1 MAIAFRMQTAMLLAL
16 VIFLVTY
23 VLISVRR
30 FGKLNLE
37 RPAVALFGAA
47 LMVLFGVVAADQAVA
62 AIQLDTLGLLLGM
75 MIIVVSLELCGFFT
89 WVSVKMIRA
98 SKNQFQFLIL
108 LMLVT
113 ALLSA
118 LILNDTVVLLFTPI
132 VIKVCRLI
140 KANPIPFLVAEAI
153 SANIG
158 SVATPVGNPQN
169 VFIATQSHITFA
181 EFTTKLFPVTLLC
194 LVIVM
199 VLVWLVFRN
208 ELRDNCGRNG
218 RFWLCE
224 RSKTIDAE
232 KAIQEIAPQPMHRSV
247 YIVLGALVLV
257 FIGFVLSPYIKL
269 PLAMVA
275 FIGGAFVLM
284 LLPFFNR
291 SVQPVEVLRKV
302 DWTLLLFFVGLF
314 VVLKGV
320 ETSGLLAEMMNTF
333 QASSGSGLTSI
344 PGLTGFCAV
353 LSNLISNVPAV
364 MLLSPF
370 VASVGSNNLWLALV
384 TSSTLAGNATILGAA
399 ANIIV
404 VETGNKMGVEVSLWQ
419 FMKAG
424 LPITVITLLLSV
436 MILSIL

>member
-1 MAIAFRMQTAMLLAL
+1 MQTIMIVAL
-16 VIFLVTY
+16 VIFLTTY

-47 LMVLFGVVAADQAVA
+47 LMVLFGVVAADQAFA
-62 AIQLDTLGLLLGM
+62 SIQLDILGLLLGM

-108 LMLVT
+108 VMLVT

-118 LILNDTVVLLFTPI
+118 LILNDTVVLLLTPI
-132 VIKVCRLI
+132 VIRACRLI
-140 KANPIPFLVAEAI
+140 KANPVPFLVAEAI
-153 SANIG
+153 AANIG

-169 VFIATQSHITFA
+169 ALIATQSHITFA
-181 EFTTKLFPVTLLC
+181 EFTGKLLPVTILC
-194 LVIVM
+194 LVVAM
-199 VLVWLVFRN
+199 VLVWLVFRK
-208 ELRDNCGRNG
+208 ELVDGCDRKGRYW
-218 RFWLCE
+218 FCE
-224 RSKTIDAE
+224 RSRPIDAE
-232 KAIQEIAPQPMHRSV
+232 KAILEIDPQPVHRSI
-247 YIVLGALVLV
+247 YLVLGALVLV
-257 FIGFVLSPYIKL
+257 FIGFVLSPYIGL

-284 LLPFFNR
+284 FLPFFNR
-291 SVQPVEVLRKV
+291 SVQPIEVLRKV

-320 ETSGLLAEMMNTF
+320 ETSGLLATMMDAF
-333 QASSGSGLTSI
+333 QANSGSGLTSI
-344 PGLTGFCAV
+344 PGLTAFCAI

-399 ANIIV
+399 ANVIV

-436 MILSIL
+436 VFLGLL

>member
-1 MAIAFRMQTAMLLAL
+1 MQTAMILAL

-30 FGKLNLE
+30 FGRLNLE

-47 LMVLFGVVAADQAVA
+47 LMVLCGVVAADQAFASV
-62 AIQLDTLGLLLGM
+62 QLDILGLLLGM

-89 WVSVKMIRA
+89 WVSVRMIRA
-98 SKNQFQFLIL
+98 SKNQFQFLIVV
-108 LMLVT
+108 MVVT

-132 VIKVCRLI
+132 VIKACRLI

-169 VFIATQSHITFA
+169 AFIATQSGITFA
-181 EFTTKLFPVTLLC
+181 EFTGKLLPVTLLC
-194 LVIVM
+194 LLVAV
-199 VLVWLVFRN
+199 VLVWLVFRKQ
-208 ELRDNCGRNG
+208 LTDGCDRQGRYW
-218 RFWLCE
+218 FCE
-224 RSKTIDAE
+224 RSKPIDAE
-232 KAIQEIAPQPMHRSV
+232 KAIMEIEPRPLHRAV
-247 YIVLGALVLV
+247 YLVLGTLVMV
-257 FIGFVLSPYIKL
+257 FVGFVLSPYIDL

-275 FIGGAFVLM
+275 VIGGAFVLM
-284 LLPFFNR
+284 FLPFFNR
-291 SVQPVEVLRKV
+291 SVQAVEVLRKV

-320 ETSGLLAEMMNTF
+320 ETSGLLAAMMSTF

-344 PGLTGFCAV
+344 PGLTAFSAI

-399 ANIIV
+399 ANVIV
-404 VETGNKMGVEVSLWQ
+404 VETGNKMGVEVTLWQ

-424 LPITVITLLLSV
+424 LPITIITLLISV
-436 MILSIL
+436 VMLGLLR

>member
-1 MAIAFRMQTAMLLAL
+1 MLLAL
-16 VIFLVTY
+16 AIFLTTY

-47 LMVLFGVVAADQAVA
+47 LMVLFGVVAADQAFA
-62 AIQLDTLGLLLGM
+62 SIQLDILGLLLGM

-89 WVSVKMIRA
+89 WVSVRMIRA

-108 LMLVT
+108 VMLVT

-118 LILNDTVVLLFTPI
+118 LILNDTVVLLLTPI
-132 VIKVCRLI
+132 VIRACRLI
-140 KANPIPFLVAEAI
+140 KANPVPFLVAEAI
-153 SANIG
+153 AANIG

-169 VFIATQSHITFA
+169 ALIATQSHITFA
-181 EFTTKLFPVTLLC
+181 EFTGKLLPVTLLC
-194 LVIVM
+194 LVVAM
-199 VLVWLVFRN
+199 VLVWLVFRKDLV
-208 ELRDNCGRNG
+208 EGCDRKGRYW
-218 RFWLCE
+218 FCE
-224 RSKTIDAE
+224 RSKPIDAE
-232 KAIQEIAPQPMHRSV
+232 EAILEIDPQPVHRSI
-247 YIVLGALVLV
+247 YLVLGALVLV
-257 FIGFVLSPYIKL
+257 FIGFVLSPYIGL

-284 LLPFFNR
+284 FLPFFNR
-291 SVQPVEVLRKV
+291 AVQPMEVLRKV

-320 ETSGLLAEMMNTF
+320 ETSGLLATMMDAF
-333 QASSGSGLTSI
+333 QANSGSGLTSI
-344 PGLTGFCAV
+344 PGLTAFCAI

-399 ANIIV
+399 ANVIV
-404 VETGNKMGVEVSLWQ
+404 VETGNKMGVEVTLWQ

-436 MILSIL
+436 ILLGLL

>member
-1 MAIAFRMQTAMLLAL
+1 MQTVMLLAL
-16 VIFLVTY
+16 VIFLLTY

-30 FGKLNLE
+30 FGKLNLD

-47 LMVLFGVVAADQAVA
+47 LMVLFGVVAADQAFA
-62 AIQLDTLGLLLGM
+62 AIQLDILGLLLGM

-89 WVSVKMIRA
+89 WVSVRMIRA
-98 SKNQFQFLIL
+98 SKNQFQFLL
-108 LMLVT
+108 LVMFVT

-132 VIKVCRLI
+132 VIKACRLI
-140 KANPIPFLVAEAI
+140 KANPVPFLVAEAVA
-153 SANIG
+153 ANIG

-169 VFIATQSHITFA
+169 AFIATQSQITFA
-181 EFTTKLFPVTLLC
+181 EFTTKLLPVTLVC
-194 LVIVM
+194 LVVAM

-208 ELRDNCGRNG
+208 QLKDGCERNG
-218 RFWLCE
+218 RYWLCE
-224 RSKTIDAE
+224 RSKPIDVE
-232 KAIQEIAPQPMHRSV
+232 KAILEIAPQPLHRSV
-247 YIVLGALVLV
+247 FLVLGTLVLV
-257 FIGFVLSPYIKL
+257 FVGFVLSPYIRL
-269 PLAMVA
+269 PLAAVA

-291 SVQPVEVLRKV
+291 AVQPVEVLRKV

-320 ETSGLLAEMMNTF
+320 ETSGLMSEMMNTF
-333 QASSGSGLTSI
+333 QASSGTGLTSI
-344 PGLTGFCAV
+344 PGLTAFCAI

-399 ANIIV
+399 ANVIV
-404 VETGNKMGVEVSLWQ
+404 VETGSKMGVEISLWQ

-424 LPITVITLLLSV
+424 FPITVVTLLLSIV
-436 MILSIL
+436 MLSML

>member
-1 MAIAFRMQTAMLLAL
+1 MQTIMIVAL
-16 VIFLVTY
+16 VIFLTTY

-47 LMVLFGVVAADQAVA
+47 LMVLFGVVAADQAFA
-62 AIQLDTLGLLLGM
+62 SIQLDILGLLLGM

-108 LMLVT
+108 VMLVT

-118 LILNDTVVLLFTPI
+118 LILNDTVVLLLTPI
-132 VIKVCRLI
+132 VIRACRLI
-140 KANPIPFLVAEAI
+140 KANPVPFLVAEAI
-153 SANIG
+153 AANIG

-169 VFIATQSHITFA
+169 ALIATQSHITFA
-181 EFTTKLFPVTLLC
+181 EFTGKLLPVTILC
-194 LVIVM
+194 LVVAM
-199 VLVWLVFRN
+199 VLVWLVFRK
-208 ELRDNCGRNG
+208 ELVDGCDRKGRYW
-218 RFWLCE
+218 FCE
-224 RSKTIDAE
+224 RSRPIDAE
-232 KAIQEIAPQPMHRSV
+232 KAIQEIDPQPVHRSI
-247 YIVLGALVLV
+247 YLVLGALVLV
-257 FIGFVLSPYIKL
+257 FIGFVLSPYIGL

-284 LLPFFNR
+284 FLPFFNR
-291 SVQPVEVLRKV
+291 SVQPIEVLRKV

-320 ETSGLLAEMMNTF
+320 ETSGLLATMMDAF
-333 QASSGSGLTSI
+333 QANSGSGLTSI
-344 PGLTGFCAV
+344 PGLTAFCAI

-399 ANIIV
+399 ANVIV
-404 VETGNKMGVEVSLWQ
+404 VETGNKMEVEVSLWQ

-436 MILSIL
+436 VILGLL

>member
-1 MAIAFRMQTAMLLAL
+1 MQTVMLLAL
-16 VIFLVTY
+16 AIFLATY
-23 VLISVRR
+23 ILISVRR
-30 FGKLNLE
+30 FGRLNLE
-37 RPAVALFGAA
+37 RPTVALFGAA
-47 LMVLFGVVAADQAVA
+47 LMVVCGVVSADQAFA
-62 AIQLDTLGLLLGM
+62 SIQLDILGLLLGM

-98 SKNQFQFLIL
+98 SKNQFQFLL
-108 LMLVT
+108 LVMFVT

-132 VIKVCRLI
+132 VIKACRLI

-169 VFIATQSHITFA
+169 AFIATQSHITFA
-181 EFTTKLFPVTLLC
+181 EFTTKLLPVTLIC
-194 LVIVM
+194 LVIAM
-199 VLVWLVFRN
+199 VLVWLVFRK
-208 ELRDNCGRNG
+208 ELRDGSERNG
-218 RFWLCE
+218 RYLFCE
-224 RSKTIDAE
+224 RSKPIDAE
-232 KAIQEIAPQPMHRSV
+232 RAVMDIAPQPVHRSV
-247 YIVLGALVLV
+247 YLVLGALVLV
-257 FIGFVLSPYIKL
+257 FIGFVLSPYINL

-284 LLPFFNR
+284 FLPFFNR
-291 SVQPVEVLRKV
+291 SVHSIEVLRRV
-302 DWTLLLFFVGLF
+302 DWTLILFFVGLF

-320 ETSGLLAEMMNTF
+320 ETSGLLAEMMGLF

-344 PGLTGFCAV
+344 PGLTGFSAI

-399 ANIIV
+399 ANVIV

-424 LPITVITLLLSV
+424 LPITIITLLV
-436 MILSIL
+436 SIIMLEML

>member
-1 MAIAFRMQTAMLLAL
+1 MQTTMLLAL
-16 VIFLVTY
+16 AIFLTTY

-47 LMVLFGVVAADQAVA
+47 LMVLFGVVAADQAFA
-62 AIQLDTLGLLLGM
+62 SIQLDILGLLLGM

-89 WVSVKMIRA
+89 WVSVRMIRA

-108 LMLVT
+108 VMLVT

-118 LILNDTVVLLFTPI
+118 LILNDTVVLLLTPI
-132 VIKVCRLI
+132 VIRACRLI
-140 KANPIPFLVAEAI
+140 KANPVPFLVAEAI
-153 SANIG
+153 AANIG

-169 VFIATQSHITFA
+169 ALIATQSHITFA
-181 EFTTKLFPVTLLC
+181 EFTGKLLPVTLLC
-194 LVIVM
+194 LVVAM
-199 VLVWLVFRN
+199 VLVWLVFRKDLV
-208 ELRDNCGRNG
+208 EGCDRKGRYW
-218 RFWLCE
+218 FCE
-224 RSKTIDAE
+224 RSKPIDAE
-232 KAIQEIAPQPMHRSV
+232 KAILEIDPQPVHRSI
-247 YIVLGALVLV
+247 YLVLGALVLV
-257 FIGFVLSPYIKL
+257 FIGFVLSPYIGL

-284 LLPFFNR
+284 FLPFFNR
-291 SVQPVEVLRKV
+291 AVQPMEVLRKV

-320 ETSGLLAEMMNTF
+320 ETSGLLATMMDAF
-333 QASSGSGLTSI
+333 QANSGSGLTSI
-344 PGLTGFCAV
+344 PGLTAFCAI

-399 ANIIV
+399 ANVIV
-404 VETGNKMGVEVSLWQ
+404 VETGNKMGVEVTLWQ

-424 LPITVITLLLSV
+424 LPITVITLLLSA
-436 MILSIL
+436 ILLGLL